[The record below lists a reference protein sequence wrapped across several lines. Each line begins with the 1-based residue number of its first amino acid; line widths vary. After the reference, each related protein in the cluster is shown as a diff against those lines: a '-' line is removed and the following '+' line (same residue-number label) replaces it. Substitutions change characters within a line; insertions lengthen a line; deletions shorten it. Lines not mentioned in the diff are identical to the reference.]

1 VPGPDDERFEEYLK
15 RFRPIA
21 PLPLPIHRSGWAS
34 RRAVVM
40 AALAGAAAVLV
51 VATVML
57 RSRPE
62 RNRSPQSESRPA
74 GPELLANSQ
83 QPLTIRSANAMLAQ
97 APSAKAAIDSV
108 ARQSQ
113 RTTLP
118 KGKRS
123 ALAELS
129 KEESKL

>member
-1 VPGPDDERFEEYLK
+1 MPGSDDERFEQYLK
-15 RFRPIA
+15 GFRPIS
-21 PLPLPIHRSGWAS
+21 PLPLPIQRSGWTS

-40 AALAGAAAVLV
+40 AALAAAAAVLV
-51 VATVML
+51 VAAVML

-62 RNRSPQSESRPA
+62 PNQSSQGESRPA
-74 GPELLANSQ
+74 AVEQLANS

-108 ARQSQ
+108 AFQSQ
-113 RTTLP
+113 KTPLP
-118 KGKRS
+118 QGKRS

-129 KEESKL
+129 KEKTKL

>member
-1 VPGPDDERFEEYLK
+1 MPDPDDEQFKQYLK
-15 RFRPIA
+15 GFRPIA
-21 PLPLPIHRSGWAS
+21 PPPLPIQRSGGAS
-34 RRAVVM
+34 RRAVAM

-51 VATVML
+51 VAAVML

-62 RNRSPQSESRPA
+62 PNQSSQRETRPTA
-74 GPELLANSQ
+74 VELLANS

-108 ARQSQ
+108 AWQSQ
-113 RTTLP
+113 KTPLP
-118 KGKRS
+118 QGTRS

-129 KEESKL
+129 KEKTKL

>member
-1 VPGPDDERFEEYLK
+1 VPGRDDERFEEYLK

-21 PLPLPIHRSGWAS
+21 PLPLPIQRSGWAS

-51 VATVML
+51 VATVMP

-62 RNRSPQSESRPA
+62 QNQSPQSESRPLGA
-74 GPELLANSQ
+74 EQLANS

-97 APSAKAAIDSV
+97 APSAKAGIDSV
-108 ARQSQ
+108 AWQSQ

-129 KEESKL
+129 KEKTRL